1 MRPDENQD
9 DGDRYDEE
17 SLSSVEDPITET
29 QPSRSSPPRMRT
41 IKRDMPV
48 HTPTTTAA
56 IAVQPDYGF
65 YIRIIICL
73 LAGLLL
79 LNTLLLFR
87 VNRIESQPAL
97 GEDVAQALKKLAE
110 HGKSDQ
116 QTAALENLLETVNQ
130 LASDL
135 QKLKM
140 QISAKQEL

>member
-1 MRPDENQD
+1 MLSIDTMRRAYP
-9 DGDRYDEE
+9 
-17 SLSSVEDPITET
+17 LSKIRSQKSHPT
-29 QPSRSSPPRMRT
+29 RSSPPRIR
-41 IKRDMPV
+41 IGKRDTPA
-48 HTPTTTAA
+48 HTPITTAA
-56 IAVQPDYGF
+56 IPVQPDYGF

-73 LAGLLL
+73 LAGLLF

-87 VNRIESQPAL
+87 VNRIESQPTL
-97 GEDVAQALKKLAE
+97 GEDVAQVLKKLADQ
-110 HGKSDQ
+110 GKPDQ